1 MPIRL
6 EVTGETPKEF
16 YAQVLQTLTLMVA
29 PHTIAR
35 QVPVAEKQ
43 SEPPVNP
50 APTVDEVAAAM
61 PDPEPMSEP
70 ATSVVPP
77 EGRAKRG
84 RPRKEQPVPAPVEA
98 GPNPNAQ
105 PPGLDEGIPDF
116 LQRAVPQKPEP
127 VVEPER
133 VYELADVKTR
143 VQDILKA
150 ANKRAEAAGKDAA
163 GQMRYAAAYTRQL
176 LTKFD
181 IKKTDELAA
190 ERYGEFMAASEAF
203 VNGTAADPEEVP
215 A

>member
-35 QVPVAEKQ
+35 QVPAVEKQ

-61 PDPEPMSEP
+61 PDPEPVSEP

-116 LQRAVPQKPEP
+116 LQRAVPKKDEP
-127 VVEPER
+127 KEETK
-133 VYELADVKTR
+133 VYELADIKTR

-163 GQMRYAAAYTRQL
+163 GQMRYAAAYTSQL
-176 LTKFD
+176 FVKFD
-181 IKKTDELAA
+181 IKKTDDLAA

-203 VNGTAADPEEVP
+203 VSGAAADPKEVP